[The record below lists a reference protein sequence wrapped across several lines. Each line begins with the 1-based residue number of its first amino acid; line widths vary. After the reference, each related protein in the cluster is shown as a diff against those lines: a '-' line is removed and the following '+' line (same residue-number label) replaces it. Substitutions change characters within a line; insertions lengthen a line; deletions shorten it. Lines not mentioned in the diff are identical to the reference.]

1 MVSTL
6 LKIYIRRAAA
16 EWGGPKVNF
25 NWESPDSLIIELH
38 KDARIFHQSC
48 IFKGTKI
55 IYKTFD

>member
-6 LKIYIRRAAA
+6 LKIYIRGAAA
-16 EWGGPKVNF
+16 EWGGPEVNF

-48 IFKGTKI
+48 IFKGTEI
-55 IYKTFD
+55 IL